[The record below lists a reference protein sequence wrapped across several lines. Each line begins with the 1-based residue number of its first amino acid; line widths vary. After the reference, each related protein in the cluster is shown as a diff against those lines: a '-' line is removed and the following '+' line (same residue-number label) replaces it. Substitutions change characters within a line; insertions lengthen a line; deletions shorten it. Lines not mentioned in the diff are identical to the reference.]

1 MEDLGPQKTGLPLTL
16 SLRILQQSTH
26 REKLSVAAVTIRI
39 HYSKMVT
46 MLRADTPD
54 MGDGHAATEAKLL
67 RRFRELV
74 TYCLG
79 PRLPPDLLQC
89 VIDSMDVEITLFKGV
104 INWTHSRIIL
114 LFNRQR
120 KPGEST
126 LSDFFPLEQVTLWAL
141 QIALTIA
148 IRSNT
153 PEHLLIHFCPLTRY
167 ETTSSGLSSLQD
179 IPEEACTIVRVTAR
193 ATGDSSNTDR
203 TPFFQSV
210 RTWQR
215 EVRWR

>member
-1 MEDLGPQKTGLPLTL
+1 MEDLGPQKVGLPLTL
-16 SLRILQQSTH
+16 SLRILHQSTH

-39 HYSKMVT
+39 HYSQMLT

-54 MGDGHAATEAKLL
+54 IGDSHAATEAKLL

-79 PRLPPDLLQC
+79 PRLPLDLLQS
-89 VIDSMDVEITLFKGV
+89 VLDSMGVEITLFKGI
-104 INWTHSRIIL
+104 INWTQSRIIL
-114 LFNRQR
+114 LFNRQM

-126 LSDFFPLEQVTLWAL
+126 YTDLFHLEQVNLWAL
-141 QIALTIA
+141 QIDLMIA

-167 ETTSSGLSSLQD
+167 ETISSGLSSLQD
-179 IPEEACTIVRVTAR
+179 IPEEACTIIRVTAR
-193 ATGDSSNTDR
+193 ATPIAPPFSQSDR
-203 TPFFQSV
+203 AWP
-210 RTWQR
+210 R
-215 EVRWR
+215 EARWK

>member
-1 MEDLGPQKTGLPLTL
+1 MWYPSM
-16 SLRILQQSTH
+16 SLRSFALF
-26 REKLSVAAVTIRI
+26 LPAPGGRI
-39 HYSKMVT
+39 SCNPMYSKMVT
-46 MLRADTPD
+46 MLRTDTPD
-54 MGDGHAATEAKLL
+54 IGDGHAATEAKLL

-74 TYCLG
+74 TYCLD
-79 PRLPPDLLQC
+79 PRLPPELLQC
-89 VIDSMDVEITLFKGV
+89 VLDSIDVEITLFKGV
-104 INWTHSRIIL
+104 INWAQSRIIL
-114 LFNRQR
+114 LFNRQM

-126 LSDFFPLEQVTLWAL
+126 HTDLFPLEQVTLWAL

-179 IPEEACTIVRVTAR
+179 IPEEACIVRVTAQ

-203 TPFFQSV
+203 TLSSHSDRAWP
-210 RTWQR
+210 R
-215 EVRWR
+215 EARWG